1 MFTEIL
7 EVAAIVEDLESALV
21 FAGAIDVLTQSGA
34 STYHLDKLDLRPHLF
49 EKHQIQDGRN
59 INAGV
64 QHINRNSNAEL
75 IIFLELQHQI
85 IAVVH
90 RIVYQLASVGRILRV
105 QFVEAIHNHLGV
117 FMVVG
122 KDDSFAERFSS
133 INTITPLHQFLQNS
147 AAGILVEQVFKNL
160 ISGNVEIGSRRI
172 FLQIFI

>member
-1 MFTEIL
+1 MFSEIFK
-7 EVAAIVEDLESALV
+7 VAAIVEYLESALV
-21 FAGAIDVLTQSGA
+21 LSGAINLLEQSSPA
-34 STYHLDKLDLRPHLF
+34 ADHLNKLDLRPHLF
-49 EKHQIQDGRN
+49 KKHQIQDGRN

-147 AAGILVEQVFKNL
+147 AAGILVE
-160 ISGNVEIGSRRI
+160 
-172 FLQIFI
+172 